1 MFMAFHTTPQ
11 RRPYLIALF
20 LGVLAAGLLLLLLGA
35 N

>member
-20 LGVLAAGLLLLLLGA
+20 LFLLLVGALLVALT
-35 N
+35 